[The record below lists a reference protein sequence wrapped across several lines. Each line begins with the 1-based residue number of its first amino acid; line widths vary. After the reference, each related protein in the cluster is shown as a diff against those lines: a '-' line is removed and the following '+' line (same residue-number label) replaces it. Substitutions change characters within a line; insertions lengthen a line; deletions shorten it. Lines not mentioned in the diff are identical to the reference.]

1 MGKPPTLPPTHVI
14 TTHNSP
20 WGDHLSCE
28 EEFTVVPRV
37 PRAQTYS
44 IPLEIYVPAAV
55 VSSAC
60 ADLEDN
66 AVPGIMRGSNP
77 LHTSRQLFRVRLC
90 VCTCK
95 PFTPCLRTSISVV
108 NGERFPAFLRS
119 QLPDFLQLWLP
130 ACVEKLLHSSR
141 WILEVLLQIWVSD
154 ALHLEEEYPGF
165 CGPHSVDFWLTV
177 GLMRW
182 F

>member
-1 MGKPPTLPPTHVI
+1 MKQNFGTRLIRTAAASSSQPATHTSVPAQVECVSTHSTLLHERHVVSDLAHADMGTPPHPPPNTH

-77 LHTSRQLFRVRLC
+77 LHTSRQLFRVCLY

-95 PFTPCLRTSISVV
+95 PFTLRLRTSISVV
-108 NGERFPAFLRS
+108 NGERFPAFSCS
-119 QLPDFLQLWLP
+119 QLPDFLQL
-130 ACVEKLLHSSR
+130 
-141 WILEVLLQIWVSD
+141 
-154 ALHLEEEYPGF
+154 
-165 CGPHSVDFWLTV
+165 
-177 GLMRW
+177 
-182 F
+182 